1 MRFSASALAV
11 VSLLA
16 LNPSLHAQEQPPW
29 VNELPH
35 ADNQNYLAVATAE
48 TQAQAMQ
55 AALAAIAEQV
65 AVSIRSESLSLY
77 AKQTTEQ
84 STQTQTRFTLNVA
97 GQSVPIQFNDISPEQ
112 SYRHADGSISVKVA
126 VSKQAVS
133 KFLQNQIAQYRSL
146 RFPSHA
152 NASQQLLWSLRYKE
166 PLKTANAY
174 ALALEQIDPTQSTN
188 PFKNQLSLLT
198 QAEQSLG
205 LRIVASRNLNA
216 LVGVIQRHTP
226 THSEPNLWLQ
236 LEQKSQQRAQG
247 SLYLHRQQLI
257 ASVTEP
263 RSPFRQLHQQV
274 IEVIGEGTTPDA
286 AAADAQN
293 QLKLKVEQP
302 VSNWLFGTSSE

>member
-1 MRFSASALAV
+1 
-11 VSLLA
+11 
-16 LNPSLHAQEQPPW
+16 
-29 VNELPH
+29 
-35 ADNQNYLAVATAE
+35 
-48 TQAQAMQ
+48 
-55 AALAAIAEQV
+55 
-65 AVSIRSESLSLY
+65 
-77 AKQTTEQ
+77 
-84 STQTQTRFTLNVA
+84 
-97 GQSVPIQFNDISPEQ
+97 
-112 SYRHADGSISVKVA
+112 
-126 VSKQAVS
+126 
-133 KFLQNQIAQYRSL
+133 
-146 RFPSHA
+146 
-152 NASQQLLWSLRYKE
+152 
-166 PLKTANAY
+166 TANAY
-174 ALALEQIDPTQSTN
+174 ALALEQIDQTQSNN

-302 VSNWLFGTSSE
+302 VSSWLFDASSE